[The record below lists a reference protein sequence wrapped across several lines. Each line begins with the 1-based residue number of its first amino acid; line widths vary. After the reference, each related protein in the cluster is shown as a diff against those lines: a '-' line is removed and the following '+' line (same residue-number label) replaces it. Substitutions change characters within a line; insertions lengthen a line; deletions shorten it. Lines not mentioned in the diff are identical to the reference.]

1 MASLDQ
7 FLGSASLWLVGPA
20 LLLVMSA
27 SCLAGRMLRLRLD
40 HERDSPETSDSYLLS
55 AALGLLGLLIAFTFS
70 LAVGRY
76 DDRREAVIREGNA
89 LSTLWLRA
97 GLVDGPAGHELKGA
111 IRAYADIRLDLP
123 TSTDRNGLETRS
135 AAAQAR
141 VWAGVRTALPA
152 IPPPLGASLVAA
164 ANEAFDSASA
174 RKAERE
180 ARIPGRVLD
189 VVSLYAAI
197 SAAIVGYV
205 TGRRGDRRPLVEAGV
220 LFLLL
225 TLALTLILDLDRP
238 WSGAI
243 TVSAEPVREARA
255 AMG

>member
-7 FLGSASLWLVGPA
+7 FLGTASLWLIGGLFLA
-20 LLLVMSA
+20 LLMG
-27 SCLAGRMLRLRLD
+27 SCLAGRAMRFRLEPAGD
-40 HERDSPETSDSYLLS
+40 VADQQDSYLLS

-97 GLVDGPAGHELKGA
+97 GLVEGPAGEGLRQA
-111 IRAYADIRLDLP
+111 IRGYADVRVALP
-123 TSTDRNGLETRS
+123 DAADRPTIEARS

-141 VWAGVRTALPA
+141 IWDGVRTALPA
-152 IPPPLGASLVAA
+152 MAAPLGASLVGA
-164 ANEAFDSASA
+164 ANEAFDAASA

-197 SAAIVGYV
+197 SAAIIGYV
-205 TGRRGDRRPLVEAGV
+205 TGRRGHRRQLVEAGV

-238 WSGAI
+238 WSGAV
-243 TVSAEPVREARA
+243 TVSAEPVREART

>member
-7 FLGSASLWLVGPA
+7 FLGSASLWLVGLVFLAA
-20 LLLVMSA
+20 LIA
-27 SCLAGRMLRLRLD
+27 AAQAGRWLRFRLN
-40 HERDSPETSDSYLLS
+40 RDAPAETTDGYLLS
-55 AALGLLGLLIAFTFS
+55 SALALLGLLIAFTFS
-70 LAVGRY
+70 LAVARY

-89 LSTLWLRA
+89 IGTAWLRA
-97 GLVDGPAGHELKGA
+97 GLVEGPRGEALRGA
-111 IRAYADIRLDLP
+111 IRRYADIRLSLP
-123 TSTDRNGLETRS
+123 AAADKLAVETRS
-135 AAAQAR
+135 TVAQGEVWTDVRAAL
-141 VWAGVRTALPA
+141 TAVE
-152 IPPPLGASLVAA
+152 PPIGATIVNA
-164 ANEAFDSASA
+164 ANEMFDAAAA

-189 VVSLYAAI
+189 VVSLYAVL

-205 TGRRGDRRPLVEAGV
+205 TARRGDRRQLVEAFV

-243 TVSAEPVREARA
+243 TVSGQPVVDARA
-255 AMG
+255 AMT

>member
-7 FLGSASLWLVGPA
+7 FLGSASLWLVGSA
-20 LLLVMSA
+20 MLLVMSA
-27 SCLAGRMLRLRLD
+27 CCLAGRALRLRLD
-40 HERDSPETSDSYLLS
+40 HGRDSPETPDGYLLS
-55 AALGLLGLLIAFTFS
+55 AVLGLLGLLVAFTFS

-97 GLVDGPAGHELKGA
+97 GLVDGPAGDGLKGA
-111 IRAYADIRLDLP
+111 IRGYADIRVTLP
-123 TSTDRNGLETRS
+123 TSTDRSTIEARS

-141 VWAGVRTALPA
+141 VWAGVRAALPA
-152 IPPPLGASLVAA
+152 MPPPLGASLVAA

-205 TGRRGDRRPLVEAGV
+205 TGRRGDRRPLVEAAV

>member
-111 IRAYADIRLDLP
+111 IRA
-123 TSTDRNGLETRS
+123 
-135 AAAQAR
+135 
-141 VWAGVRTALPA
+141 
-152 IPPPLGASLVAA
+152 
-164 ANEAFDSASA
+164 
-174 RKAERE
+174 
-180 ARIPGRVLD
+180 
-189 VVSLYAAI
+189 
-197 SAAIVGYV
+197 
-205 TGRRGDRRPLVEAGV
+205 
-220 LFLLL
+220 
-225 TLALTLILDLDRP
+225 
-238 WSGAI
+238 
-243 TVSAEPVREARA
+243 
-255 AMG
+255 